1 MKHTLSQ
8 IAHTYRS
15 NPRDFWQCTAVVPV
29 AFGFFVTLPWIAS
42 K

>member
-29 AFGFFVTLPWIAS
+29 AIAFWTALFWIVAG
-42 K
+42 